1 MQSQPPSLPPQ
12 VTLAMDPATQAIL
25 ELRRRAAGKELQRRK
40 LIPFTAAFTNEYQ
53 PGWVHREI
61 AEHLEAFMEAVER
74 KLSPRLMI
82 FLPPRLG
89 KTQLVSRCF
98 PAFMLGHHP
107 SWEIICAT
115 FGQELADDIGRY
127 VRTILND
134 PEYKA
139 LFPDTK
145 IQAGSNAA
153 DRMDTT
159 ARGGYRALGRGGSLT
174 GRGAHCIAAGQL
186 VETETGPVPI
196 ELVIPG
202 DRVWSWNP
210 GRRVAELRTVQATK
224 VTRSQPVVRL
234 DTSSPYTFLR
244 CTNAHLIYS
253 DGTYTKAHDLTP
265 GSPLLTLPHHT
276 VPEERTHKVLQQGV
290 LLRPQAQGGPYAN
303 LLALRRD
310 RSRQSHAP
318 QILREG
324 LQECSPL
331 ELHAGAAELELA
343 RRPGDWS
350 HQGVQ
355 EGDGQGHPG
364 DRRGLCELRERR
376 QTRMPSPGREQEE
389 RRVREPSDVVR
400 DLPHSVPQ
408 VHEIQ
413 YHGRHDDGVA
423 DVYDLQVEENHNFF
437 ASGILVHNCLII
449 DDPLKDDAEADS
461 ALIQDGLRSWY
472 STSARS
478 RLSPGG
484 GVIIVQTLW
493 SLNDLPLFLLEAQGK
508 DPLADKW
515 LVYKYPAI
523 ATCDEPNRKK
533 GEALHPERFDVAALE
548 KTRANF
554 YSQGLSRWWN
564 SLYQQSPVNEEGD
577 FFKSDWVRYY
587 DALPAGELNWYMG
600 VDYAV
605 SKSNVSDQTA
615 IVRFAVDNDY
625 NIYIDPQIFHERC
638 SSLDAVN
645 KVLALAKQKGVFSI
659 GSEKGVIENA
669 IGPLWEQR
677 CKETKHYPFV
687 HKLTRSQGKHIY
699 AATLQGRMQQ
709 GKVFFPRTKFVEEVL
724 VPELLAFRA
733 GVDNKH
739 DNLVDALTNGLLML
753 NEVLPG
759 HASKTSTKD
768 ADTGIVPGSYED
780 LHSRKHVD
788 PTSLA
793 PKREVSLHA
802 WRKKVKPKKYW

>member
-1 MQSQPPSLPPQ
+1 MPSPLISKTPAPVLQNIHAPQISVQS
-12 VTLAMDPATQAIL
+12 DPATQAIL
-25 ELRRRAAGKELQRRK
+25 EIRRRAAGKELQRRK
-40 LIPFTAAFTNEYQ
+40 LIPFTTAFTNDYQ

-98 PAFMLGHHP
+98 PAFILGHHP
-107 SWEIICAT
+107 QWEIICAT

-134 PEYKA
+134 PEYQV
-139 LFPDTK
+139 LFPNTK

-174 GRGAHCIAAGQL
+174 GRGAHCA
-186 VETETGPVPI
+186 
-196 ELVIPG
+196 
-202 DRVWSWNP
+202 
-210 GRRVAELRTVQATK
+210 
-224 VTRSQPVVRL
+224 
-234 DTSSPYTFLR
+234 
-244 CTNAHLIYS
+244 
-253 DGTYTKAHDLTP
+253 
-265 GSPLLTLPHHT
+265 
-276 VPEERTHKVLQQGV
+276 
-290 LLRPQAQGGPYAN
+290 
-303 LLALRRD
+303 
-310 RSRQSHAP
+310 
-318 QILREG
+318 
-324 LQECSPL
+324 
-331 ELHAGAAELELA
+331 
-343 RRPGDWS
+343 
-350 HQGVQ
+350 
-355 EGDGQGHPG
+355 
-364 DRRGLCELRERR
+364 
-376 QTRMPSPGREQEE
+376 
-389 RRVREPSDVVR
+389 
-400 DLPHSVPQ
+400 
-408 VHEIQ
+408 
-413 YHGRHDDGVA
+413 
-423 DVYDLQVEENHNFF
+423 
-437 ASGILVHNCLII
+437 II

-461 ALIQDGLRSWY
+461 ALIQNGLRSWY
-472 STSARS
+472 STALRT
-478 RLSPGG
+478 RLAPGG
-484 GVIIVQTLW
+484 GIIIVQTLW
-493 SLNDLPLFLLEAQGK
+493 SLNDLPLFLLDAQAK

-523 ATCDEPNRKK
+523 ATQDEPNRKK
-533 GEALHPERFDVAALE
+533 GEALHPARFDVAALE

-564 SLYQQSPVNEEGD
+564 SLYQQTPVNEDGD
-577 FFKSDWVRYY
+577 FFKSDWIRYY
-587 DALPAGELNWYMG
+587 DALPSGELNWYMG

-615 IVRFAVDNDY
+615 IIRFAVDKDL
-625 NIYIDPQIFHERC
+625 NIYIDPQIVHERM

-709 GKVFFPRTKFVEEVL
+709 GKVFFPRTKFVEETL

-753 NEVLPG
+753 GEVLPG
-759 HASKTSTKD
+759 MATKGSQD
-768 ADTGIVPGSYED
+768 PDSGVVPGSYED

-788 PTSLA
+788 LNSLV

-802 WRKKVKPKKYW
+802 WRKKSKPRKYW

>member
-1 MQSQPPSLPPQ
+1 MQSPPLISTPQ
-12 VTLAMDPATQAIL
+12 ATQTPVLQNIQAPQITVSSDPATQAIL
-25 ELRRRAAGKELQRRK
+25 EIRRRAAGKELQRRK
-40 LIPFTAAFTNEYQ
+40 LIPFTTAFTNDYQ

-61 AEHLEAFMEAVER
+61 ADHLEAFMEAVEL

-98 PAFMLGHHP
+98 PAFLLGHHP
-107 SWEIICAT
+107 QWEIICAT

-134 PEYKA
+134 PEYQV
-139 LFPDTK
+139 LFPGTK

-174 GRGAHCIAAGQL
+174 GRGAH
-186 VETETGPVPI
+186 
-196 ELVIPG
+196 
-202 DRVWSWNP
+202 
-210 GRRVAELRTVQATK
+210 VA
-224 VTRSQPVVRL
+224 
-234 DTSSPYTFLR
+234 
-244 CTNAHLIYS
+244 
-253 DGTYTKAHDLTP
+253 
-265 GSPLLTLPHHT
+265 
-276 VPEERTHKVLQQGV
+276 
-290 LLRPQAQGGPYAN
+290 
-303 LLALRRD
+303 
-310 RSRQSHAP
+310 
-318 QILREG
+318 IL
-324 LQECSPL
+324 
-331 ELHAGAAELELA
+331 
-343 RRPGDWS
+343 
-350 HQGVQ
+350 
-355 EGDGQGHPG
+355 
-364 DRRGLCELRERR
+364 
-376 QTRMPSPGREQEE
+376 
-389 RRVREPSDVVR
+389 
-400 DLPHSVPQ
+400 
-408 VHEIQ
+408 
-413 YHGRHDDGVA
+413 
-423 DVYDLQVEENHNFF
+423 
-437 ASGILVHNCLII
+437 

-461 ALIQDGLRSWY
+461 ALIQGGLRSWY
-472 STSARS
+472 STALRT
-478 RLSPGG
+478 RLAPGG

-493 SLNDLPLFLLEAQGK
+493 SLNDLPLFLLEAQAK

-523 ATCDEPNRKK
+523 ATQDEPNRKK
-533 GEALHPERFDVAALE
+533 GEALHPERFDVKALE

-564 SLYQQSPVNEEGD
+564 SLYQQTPVNEDGD
-577 FFKSDWVRYY
+577 FFKSAWIRYY
-587 DALPAGELNWYMG
+587 DALPSGELNWYMG

-605 SKSNVSDQTA
+605 SKSNVADQTA
-615 IVRFAVDNDY
+615 IIRFAVDRDL
-625 NIYIDPQIFHERC
+625 NIYIDPQIVHERL
-638 SSLDAVN
+638 SSLEAVN

-677 CKETKHYPFV
+677 CKETRHYPFV

-709 GKVFFPRTKFVEEVL
+709 GKVYFPRTRFVEETL

-753 NEVLPG
+753 NEVIPG
-759 HASKTSTKD
+759 ASDKVVD
-768 ADTGIVPGSYED
+768 EDCRVVPGSYED
-780 LHSRKHVD
+780 LHSRKH
-788 PTSLA
+788 TSIKDLA

-802 WRKKVKPKKYW
+802 WHKKAKTKKYW